1 MYEYFLKPI
10 FFLFDPERMHD
21 FFVWFGEKL
30 GTVAPARAVVHFFCY
45 YQHPSL
51 HTRVAGIDFENPI
64 GLGAGFDKDVHLTK
78 IMPAVGFGFM
88 EVGAITR
95 WPYVGNDGTRLAR
108 LPADNSLIVYYGLKN
123 IGAEAVIAKLPRLQ
137 NSVGQFTIPVGVNIA
152 KTNRADI
159 KGLASVEDYAA
170 SYRMLSPHFSYVT
183 INVSCPNAQDG
194 TLFQDPAMLDGL
206 LAALAREEKKVSV
219 FLKISNHLST
229 AEVDDILAVVGKY
242 PFVDGF
248 VIGNLSK
255 RRDEIVFKS
264 SSEQLNVIPQGGIS
278 GAPIREM
285 STNLIRHIYSK
296 TNASGGKY
304 IIIGLGGVFTAE
316 DAYEKILAGASLV
329 QMVTG
334 LIYGGPMA
342 VKRINKDLVKLLER
356 DGYAHVRDAVGR
368 EAKRERRV

>member
-10 FFLFDPERMHD
+10 FFCFDPELMHD

-30 GTVAPARAVVHFFCY
+30 GATTLGRALVSAFCY
-45 YQHPSL
+45 YKHPSL
-51 HTRVAGIDFENPI
+51 RTSVVGIEFENPI

-78 IMPAVGFGFM
+78 IMRAVGFGFM
-88 EVGAITR
+88 EVGAVTHY
-95 WPYVGNDGTRLAR
+95 PYEGNKGLRAAR

-123 IGAEAVIAKLPRLQ
+123 IGAEAIVKKLPRLQ
-137 NSVGQFTIPVGVNIA
+137 DASGKFSIPVGVNIA
-152 KTNRADI
+152 KTNRSDI
-159 KGLASVEDYAA
+159 KGAASVEDYVA

-183 INVSCPNAQDG
+183 LNVSCPNAQDG
-194 TLFQDPAMLDGL
+194 TLFQDPKMLDGL
-206 LAALAREEKKVSV
+206 LTALAREEKKVPV

-229 AEVDDILAVVGKY
+229 AEVDDILAVVVKY

-255 RRDEIVFKS
+255 RREELSFKS
-264 SSEQLNVIPQGGIS
+264 SKKELDVIPQGGIS
-278 GAPIREM
+278 GAPIREI
-285 STNLIRHIYSK
+285 STNLVRHIYSK
-296 TNASGGKY
+296 TNAVSGKY
-304 IIIGLGGVFTAE
+304 TIIGLGGVFTAE

-342 VKRINKDLVKLLER
+342 VKRINKGLVKLLAR
-356 DGYAHVRDAVGR
+356 DGYAHVADAVG
-368 EAKRERRV
+368 KGSK